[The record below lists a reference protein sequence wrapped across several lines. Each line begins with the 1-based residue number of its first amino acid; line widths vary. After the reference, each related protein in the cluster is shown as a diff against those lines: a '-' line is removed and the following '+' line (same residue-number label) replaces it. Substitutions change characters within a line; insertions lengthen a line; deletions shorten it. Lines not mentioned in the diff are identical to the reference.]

1 MTMIQVYPA
10 ESAHRFDHGWLRGS
24 HIFSFGEYYDPD
36 NTAFGP
42 MRVCNDDT
50 IFPGRGFGAHPHSDM
65 EIVSIILSG
74 VLRHEDN
81 LGNVAESTFGGI
93 QRMSAG
99 TGVIHTEH
107 NPSQDEPVR
116 LLQLWFMP
124 AVRGKEPSYRAGKF
138 PAERLDGA
146 LLPVVTSDGG
156 QGSAVDIGQ
165 DLTIYLG
172 RLHAGQSEIF
182 RQRPDR
188 RIFVYV
194 IEGTLSA
201 GEARLRYGDSAR
213 ISGEEQLR
221 LEAEEPAFIMLID
234 LP

>member
-1 MTMIQVYPA
+1 MIKVYTA
-10 ESAHRFDHGWLRGS
+10 ESVHRFDHGWLKGS
-24 HIFSFGEYYDPD
+24 HIFSFGEYYDPA

-50 IFPGRGFGAHPHSDM
+50 IAPGKGFGAHPHSDM

-81 LGNVAESTFGGI
+81 LGNVAESSFGGI

-107 NPSQDEPVR
+107 NPSKDEPAR

-124 AVRGKEPSYRAGKF
+124 SVRGSRPSYQAGKYWT
-138 PAERLDGA
+138 EKLDGA
-146 LLPVVTSDGG
+146 LVPVVSAEGSDEI
-156 QGSAVDIGQ
+156 VDIGQ
-165 DLTIYLG
+165 DMTIYLG
-172 RLHAGQSEIF
+172 RLRGGQNLAFHQE
-182 RQRPDR
+182 PGR

-194 IEGTLSA
+194 IEGSLEVS
-201 GEARLRYGDSAR
+201 GSKLNSGDSAR
-213 ISGEEQLR
+213 IEDEDTISLAATES
-221 LEAEEPAFIMLID
+221 AFVMLVD

>member
-1 MTMIQVYPA
+1 MIKVYT
-10 ESAHRFDHGWLRGS
+10 EELVHRFDHGWLKGS
-24 HIFSFGEYYDPD
+24 HIFSFGEYYDPA

-42 MRVCNDDT
+42 MRVCNDD
-50 IFPGRGFGAHPHSDM
+50 IIAPGKGFGAHPHSDM

-81 LGNVAESTFGGI
+81 LGNVAESSFGGI

-107 NPSQDEPVR
+107 NPSKDEPVR

-124 AVRGKEPSYRAGKF
+124 AVRGSKPSYRAGIYRTEK
-138 PAERLDGA
+138 LDGA
-146 LLPVVTSDGG
+146 LVPVVSAEGSDEI
-156 QGSAVDIGQ
+156 VEIGQ
-165 DLTIYLG
+165 DMTIYLG
-172 RLHAGQSEIF
+172 RLFGGQLLTFHQDAG
-182 RQRPDR
+182 R

-194 IEGTLSA
+194 IEGSLEVS
-201 GEARLRYGDSAR
+201 GSKLNSGDSAR
-213 ISGEEQLR
+213 IEEEESVR
-221 LEAEEPAFIMLID
+221 LAASEPTFVILID

>member
-1 MTMIQVYPA
+1 MIQVYPA
-10 ESAHRFDHGWLRGS
+10 EEAHRFDHGWLSGS
-24 HIFSFGEYYDPD
+24 HLFSFGEYYDPD

-50 IFPGRGFGAHPHSDM
+50 ISPGRGFGAHPHSDM
-65 EIVSIILSG
+65 EIVSIVLSG

-81 LGNVAESTFGGI
+81 LGNVAESTFGGV

-107 NPSQDEPVR
+107 NPSADEPVR

-124 AVRGKEPSYRAGKF
+124 AVRGKEPSYRAGQY
-138 PAERLDGA
+138 PPERLNGG
-146 LLPVVTSDGG
+146 LLPVVTPDG
-156 QGSAVDIGQ
+156 QDSAVDIGQ

-172 RLHAGQSEIF
+172 RLHAGQSEVF
-182 RQRPDR
+182 RQRPGR

-201 GEARLRYGDSAR
+201 GGAGLRSGDSAR
-213 ISGEEQLR
+213 IIDEQKLK
-221 LEAEEPAFIMLID
+221 LEAAESALIMLID